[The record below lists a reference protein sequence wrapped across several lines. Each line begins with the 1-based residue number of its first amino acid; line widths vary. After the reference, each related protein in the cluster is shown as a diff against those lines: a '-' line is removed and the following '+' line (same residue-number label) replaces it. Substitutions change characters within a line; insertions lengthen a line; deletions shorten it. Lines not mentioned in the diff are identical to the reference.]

1 MGSKQAA
8 GPLRLAELRPL
19 AIPTRDEDPWDHGEL
34 PHAVLN
40 LERQTALS
48 ECKALLRLSV
58 VERRSLDGAKE
69 SRAVALREVLL
80 ELLPKD
86 LDHPYCSALRA
97 LAGLEPGTGGRN
109 RERRQRV
116 AGAALGTEQYFVS
129 TRTVRRRVRED
140 CWPWLFD
147 RLVEREVRE
156 TPTGE
161 PFSKR

>member
-1 MGSKQAA
+1 MG
-8 GPLRLAELRPL
+8 
-19 AIPTRDEDPWDHGEL
+19 HGEL

-97 LAGLEPGTGGRN
+97 LAGREPGGGAGSDANWSQEQRSVRSTTLSPQGRFAAGSGRIAGPGSSTGWSN
-109 RERRQRV
+109 ER
-116 AGAALGTEQYFVS
+116 
-129 TRTVRRRVRED
+129 
-140 CWPWLFD
+140 
-147 RLVEREVRE
+147 
-156 TPTGE
+156 
-161 PFSKR
+161 